1 MVEEVCHAGRTSFF
15 GGTWTEPCSNPPLHK
30 IGRTS
35 GDPIVLCDE
44 HFQQVEAAG
53 LVSDENIGKEDFTR
67 RERLKKLPFG
77 KRWIESKMRKK
88 E

>member
-1 MVEEVCHAGRTSFF
+1 MVEEVCHAGRTAAF
-15 GGTWTEPCSNPPLHK
+15 GGRWIEPCLISPSHK
-30 IGRTS
+30 IGRTG

-53 LVSDENIGKEDFTR
+53 LVSDANIGKQDFAQ
-67 RERLKKLPFG
+67 RERLKKLPLG
-77 KRWIESKMRKK
+77 KRWIESKMHQK